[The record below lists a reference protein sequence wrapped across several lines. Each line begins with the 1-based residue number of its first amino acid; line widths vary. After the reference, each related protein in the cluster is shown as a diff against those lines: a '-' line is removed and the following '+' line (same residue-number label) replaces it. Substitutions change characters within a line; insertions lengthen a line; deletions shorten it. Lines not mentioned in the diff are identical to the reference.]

1 MIRSALAAAIA
12 VYLIGAGVLIHEC
25 AFLAD
30 ARRTILQNYGTVLL
44 LYSGAFLLNLFA
56 VFYTAMRKFALKDTG
71 DKLAHLEKQLR
82 GQATLS
88 QELTERILE
97 RK

>member
-1 MIRSALAAAIA
+1 MIRNALAAAIA
-12 VYLIGAGVLIHEC
+12 VYLITTGVLIKEC

-30 ARRTILQNYGTVLL
+30 TRRTVIENYGTTFLF
-44 LYSGAFLLNLFA
+44 YSGAFILNLFA
-56 VFYTAMRKFALKDTG
+56 VFYTLMRKFALKDTG

-88 QELTERILE
+88 AELTERILD